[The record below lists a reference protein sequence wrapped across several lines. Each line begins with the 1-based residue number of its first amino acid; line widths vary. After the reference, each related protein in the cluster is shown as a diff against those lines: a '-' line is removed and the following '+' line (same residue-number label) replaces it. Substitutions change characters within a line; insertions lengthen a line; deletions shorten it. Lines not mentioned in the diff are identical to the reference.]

1 VISRIIYEWGT
12 CTCAIRGFKLEDG
25 NIEIQQH
32 VLVVKYF
39 GCNRCGIG
47 HDFFIPFVIMGLTL
61 NVF

>member
-1 VISRIIYEWGT
+1 MNGELAHVQSG
-12 CTCAIRGFKLEDG
+12 GLNLEVD

-39 GCNRCGIG
+39 GCNRCGID